1 MKIRLNP
8 EAVTQLTWIMDHMD
22 YTNPTHLIQVM
33 LSSTYNKLNKPKHT
47 SPNREDRNKHGS
59 QTSKTVRNM

>member
-8 EAVTQLTWIMDHMD
+8 EAVTQLTWIMDRMD

-33 LSSTYNKLNKPKHT
+33 LSSTYNKLNKPKHK
-47 SPNREDRNKHGS
+47 SPTGEDRNKHGNQS
-59 QTSKTVRNM
+59 SKSM